1 MTEQLNI
8 NTASDAKETGQ
19 PGSGWF
25 NRKANVR
32 KLMWALY
39 VACALSIL
47 LEIVM
52 RAGHIGHFEK
62 MTGLYAIAGLVGGF
76 VLVLLAREILGR
88 IVHRSEGYY
97 DD

>member
-1 MTEQLNI
+1 MTMRPDGN
-8 NTASDAKETGQ
+8 SGTGGNG
-19 PGSGWF
+19 PADSNPGWF
-25 NRKANVR
+25 ERKGNIR

-39 VACALSIL
+39 VACAASIL
-47 LEIVM
+47 LEVVM